1 MHAYSA
7 FASLVGQHVD
17 CALAALGIVSEQTER
32 RNKYIQH
39 GGVPKFMAIENR
51 VEKERIIQEF
61 VPGKQVTL
69 AHLIAH
75 PTDELSKKIGV
86 PGAEAIGIMTLTPG
100 ETAMIA
106 GDIATKAANIQI
118 GFLDRFSGALVIY
131 GSVGSVEEALN
142 QVIATLERSLGYA
155 VCQTTKT

>member
-1 MHAYSA
+1 MDMS
-7 FASLVGQHVD
+7 
-17 CALAALGIVSEQTER
+17 
-32 RNKYIQH
+32 
-39 GGVPKFMAIENR
+39 
-51 VEKERIIQEF
+51 KERIIQEF

-75 PTDELSKKIGV
+75 PADDLAKKIGM

-118 GFLDRFSGALVIY
+118 GFLDRFTGALVIY
-131 GSVGSVEEALN
+131 GSVGDVEESLHKVVVALE
-142 QVIATLERSLGYA
+142 ALLGY
-155 VCQTTKT
+155 TTCEITRT